1 MADYLKL
8 LRELAT
14 IEPPLFVFGSVAE
27 AALLDG
33 RLDPSHGD
41 VDLLTPRTEV
51 DESIPAARDFGF
63 AQFHVYLSCA
73 LASPCVCKYSGDDL
87 VVELSVLDYDSAGMP
102 YFALPA
108 DGAVVAVALPS
119 RRVRVATD
127 DRQRGAASIRSA
139 HSPSSRSGLAGMTTG
154 AFGPTRP
161 QDTTRQARL
170 IETFFP
176 DSDPTSL
183 EPRITTLG
191 ELE

>member
-14 IEPPLFVFGSVAE
+14 IEPPLVVFGGVAE

-51 DESIPAARDFGF
+51 EHRIERLGDFGF
-63 AQFHVYLSCA
+63 APFEVFYEPRPGLPLVYGA
-73 LASPCVCKYSGDDL
+73 TRDDL
-87 VVELSVLDYDSAGMP
+87 ALELSVLDYDSAGIP

-108 DGAVVAVALPS
+108 EAGVVAVALPADLFEWPPTIVS
-119 RRVRVATD
+119 GLRIHTLSPLALI
-127 DRQRGAASIRSA
+127 QIRS
-139 HSPSSRSGLAGMTTG
+139 GGMTTG
-154 AFGPTRP
+154 AFGPTRS
-161 QDTTRQARL
+161 QDTARQARL
-170 IETFFP
+170 IEAFFP

-183 EPRITTLG
+183 EPRITTIG
-191 ELE
+191 SLE

>member
-1 MADYLKL
+1 M
-8 LRELAT
+8 
-14 IEPPLFVFGSVAE
+14 FGGIAE

-41 VDLLTPRTEV
+41 VDLLTTRTEV
-51 DESIPAARDFGF
+51 DQSIMRLGDFGF
-63 AQFHVYLSCA
+63 APFDVYYEPRPGLPLVYGSTR
-73 LASPCVCKYSGDDL
+73 DDL
-87 VVELSVLDYDSAGMP
+87 VVELSVLDYDSADTP

-108 DGAVVAVALPS
+108 DGAVVAVALP
-119 RRVRVATD
+119 TD
-127 DRQRGAASIRSA
+127 VFDWPPTIVSGVQIQTLSPLALIQIRS
-139 HSPSSRSGLAGMTTG
+139 GGMSTG

-183 EPRITTLG
+183 EPRVTTLG